1 MNYYIRIAREVI
13 GITGYKTIEYVD
25 FGERYEMLKKVED
38 MEVIRRFPDP
48 FNSSVEVVVV
58 KEV

>member
-1 MNYYIRIAREVI
+1 MNYCVRIAREVI
-13 GITGYKTIEYVD
+13 GITGHKTIEYVD
-25 FGERYEMLKKVED
+25 FGERDEMLKKIES
-38 MEVIRRFPDP
+38 MEVVRRFTDP